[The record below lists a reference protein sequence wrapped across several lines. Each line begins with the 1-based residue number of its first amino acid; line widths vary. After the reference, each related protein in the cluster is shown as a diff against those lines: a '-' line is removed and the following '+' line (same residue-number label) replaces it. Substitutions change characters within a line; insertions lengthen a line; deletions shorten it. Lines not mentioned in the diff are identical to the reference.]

1 MARVGYA
8 QGMTAIWRNDGSRWQ
23 ILSPVGFPDEA
34 ALHGLV
40 EEAPQLLPLSGSP
53 ELVVLGRE
61 VRLGSGYADL
71 IAVEPGGRLA
81 IIEVKLARNA
91 EARRAVVAQILT
103 YAAYLRGTEVAA
115 LEGNTLGAH
124 LQARGHASILSAVL
138 EADQKDSVDATTFAD
153 GLENSLE
160 AGRFRLVLVLDEAP
174 AELVRLV
181 GYLESVAPELV
192 IDLITVVAYN
202 VGSDRLLVPQRVDP
216 EREPIPEAPASVSAR
231 KKGEAFPGG
240 DEFLSVIQEEPEE
253 RRPTLRRMYDWAIKL
268 EADGIARLT
277 TFRGAG
283 GKKTLLP
290 RVPGDDAGLA
300 TIWADSGMSLWRS
313 VFERRAPHSIA
324 PVEALIA
331 PDTLKKGTWVTNPN
345 DQLLAAVRRA
355 YEEASGRMEDAPTTP
370 GAVTG

>member
-1 MARVGYA
+1 
-8 QGMTAIWRNDGSRWQ
+8 MTAIWRNDGTRWQ

-53 ELVVLGRE
+53 QLVVLGRE
-61 VRLGSGYADL
+61 VRLGSGFADL
-71 IAVEPGGRLA
+71 VAVEPSGRLA
-81 IIEVKLARNA
+81 IVEVKLARNA

-103 YAAYLRGTEVAA
+103 YAAYLRGTDADA
-115 LEGNTLGAH
+115 LERDVLGAH
-124 LQARGHASILSAVL
+124 IRARRHNTILDVVKD
-138 EADQKDSVDATTFAD
+138 ADQQGSVDAGEFVA
-153 GLENSLE
+153 GLSESLQ

-174 AELVRLV
+174 AELVRLI

-192 IDLITVVAYN
+192 IDLITVVAYE

-216 EREPIPEAPASVSAR
+216 EREPVPEAPAISATTR
-231 KKGEAFPGG
+231 KGEVFPGA
-240 DEFLSVIQEEPEE
+240 DEFRAVIQEEPEY
-253 RRPTLRRMYDWAIKL
+253 RRSSLMRMYEWAVAL
-268 EADGIARLT
+268 ETDGLARLT

-313 VFERRAPHSIA
+313 VFERRAPNSIA
-324 PVEALIA
+324 AVEALIT
-331 PDTLKKGTWVTNPN
+331 PDTLKKGTWVTDPSEE
-345 DQLLAAVRRA
+345 LLAVLRAA
-355 YEEASGRMEDAPTTP
+355 YEEASGR
-370 GAVTG
+370 V